1 MLTSLYQLII
11 EPLTQQVF
19 QRALLAGCLVAIV
32 CAVIGCY
39 VILRRMAFLGDA
51 VAHAML
57 AGVTAGY
64 LFMKIVFDQETHVAA
79 MLIGSLLAGM
89 VTVVM
94 VNFVSRIS
102 RIKEDT
108 AIGIMY
114 TGIFALG
121 GLLASYFADTIHV
134 DLYHFVIGQSVLTV
148 RDSEIWLIAIVAAV
162 VLAVAILFARQLRI
176 TSFDPVMAASLG
188 ISVMLYQYVLTACTS
203 LVVVSGVQLV
213 GVILV
218 VGMLVTPAA
227 TAYLIADRL
236 SRMQVLA
243 ALFGVSSIVGGLYL
257 STWIGNAAT
266 GPMIVFFSTLQFL
279 IVLVVAPRYGILA
292 DWMRRRAMVPQQL
305 VEDVLG
311 CLRKSGDTS
320 VTMATFNKYVE
331 ATPKEI
337 HKALRWLDR
346 RELVSAA
353 SGIYQLTEAGQQEAR
368 SLLRA
373 HRLWESYLKHVG
385 LPADELHQQAHL
397 LEHLHDEET
406 VDYLDDKL
414 GHPLRDPH
422 GAEIPED
429 FVHLVPGEVVKLA
442 LLRDGHSGTIE
453 RIEGK
458 LTGPRL
464 VVGGHI
470 VMGPRKEEGKI
481 WSMRL
486 ADGRWIEIDHLA
498 ADAIMV
504 RLDEHGAVSP
514 TKSPSR
520 PLDA

>member
-1 MLTSLYQLII
+1 MLDNLYALFI

-19 QRALLAGCLVAIV
+19 QRALLAGSLVAIV

-51 VAHAML
+51 LSHAML

-64 LFMKIVFDQETHVAA
+64 LFMKIVFNKDTHVAA

-89 VTVVM
+89 VTVVLIS
-94 VNFVSRIS
+94 FVSRIS

-114 TGIFALG
+114 TGVFAFG
-121 GLLASYFADTIHV
+121 GLLASYFSDKIHI

-148 RDSEIWLIAIVAAV
+148 RDSEIWLIAIVTAL
-162 VLAVAILFARQLRI
+162 VLALVLLFARQLRI

-188 ISVMLYQYVLTACTS
+188 ISVVMYEYLLTACTS
-203 LVVVSGVQLV
+203 LVVVGGVQLV

-227 TAYLIADRL
+227 TAYLISDRL
-236 SRMQVLA
+236 NRMQCLA
-243 ALFGVSSIVGGLYL
+243 ALFGFTSILGGLYV

-266 GPMIVFFSTLQFL
+266 GPMIVFFSTLQFVA
-279 IVLVVAPRYGILA
+279 VLVLAPRYGILA
-292 DWMRRRAMVPQQL
+292 DWMRRRAMVPQPL

-311 CLRKSGDTS
+311 CMRKSGDEQA

-331 ATPKEI
+331 ATPKQI
-337 HKALRWLDR
+337 QKALRWLDR
-346 RELVSAA
+346 RDLVTES
-353 SGIYQLTEAGQQEAR
+353 SGQYRMTEEGKQEAR
-368 SLLRA
+368 RLLRA
-373 HRLWESYLKHVG
+373 HRLWESYLNHVG
-385 LPADELHQQAHL
+385 LPSDELHKQAHV

-414 GHPLRDPH
+414 GHPLEDPH

-429 FVHLVPGEVVKLA
+429 FVHLVPGTIVKVA

-458 LTGPRL
+458 LTGPNL

-470 VMGPRKEEGKI
+470 VMGPRKEDGTV

-486 ADGRWIEIDHLA
+486 ADGRWVEIDHLA

-504 RLDEHGAVSP
+504 RLDEHSSLKP
-514 TKSPSR
+514 PK
-520 PLDA
+520 